1 YLLKDFKV
9 INSLDDSIIKA
20 DWEKLY
26 QVFFNLIENSFESTE
41 PGGYVKIESVTNAGS
56 INLIIKDN
64 GKGIDPEYIE
74 KIFEAFFTSKSSGT
88 GLGLSICKKIIEQ
101 HSGTIQVTDS
111 KLGFT
116 VFEITLSI
124 VENHSLKV

>member
-1 YLLKDFKV
+1 MTYEF
-9 INSLDDSIIKA
+9 
-20 DWEKLY
+20 Y
-26 QVFFNLIENSFESTE
+26 R
-41 PGGYVKIESVTNAGS
+41 
-56 INLIIKDN
+56 
-64 GKGIDPEYIE
+64 E